1 MKPYIAAGLLLVGL
15 ATPAFAADQHYAV
28 KDRPSLRQR
37 ARSPVYIGSPGQ
49 KLGAFWAVPF

>member
-28 KDRPSLRQR
+28 KDR
-37 ARSPVYIGSPGQ
+37 A
-49 KLGAFWAVPF
+49 

>member
-1 MKPYIAAGLLLVGL
+1 LLLISITRSRIG
-15 ATPAFAADQHYAV
+15 
-28 KDRPSLRQR
+28 PSLRQR